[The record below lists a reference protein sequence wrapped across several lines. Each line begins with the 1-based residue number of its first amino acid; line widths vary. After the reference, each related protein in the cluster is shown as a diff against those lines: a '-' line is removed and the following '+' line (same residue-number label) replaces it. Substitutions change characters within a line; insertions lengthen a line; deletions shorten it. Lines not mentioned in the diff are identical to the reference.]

1 MALVQESLGFS
12 VADYVIFSLTIAISI
27 GIGIY
32 HAFTGGKQRTASEY
46 LVGNRKMSILPVTL
60 SLIVSFESSI
70 MMLAYPAEVY
80 TYGIMFLLTSLGFM
94 FATLLATRIVVP
106 LIHPLKITSVYEYLE
121 LRYQSK
127 GVRLLGTVLGTLYS
141 LIYMGFVLYGPSLA
155 IEAVTDF
162 PFWASVLCI
171 SAASVVY
178 TAIGGIKAVIWTDVF
193 QCLIMFTGVFAVIIK
208 GTIDSGGPREVV
220 DIAISSGRLN
230 LFNFDPDPT
239 VRHTFW
245 GLVIGSIIRLI
256 DMTFRQATVQRICA
270 VEKQSDANKML
281 YIAGPAFLIT
291 LSLACSEGLVA
302 FAYFTTKG
310 CDPIAS
316 KAIRKPDQVL
326 PYMVFYI
333 FKETPGMA
341 GLFMAAVFSASLSTL
356 SSLLNSMAAVTEE
369 DIIKQCFKNISDY
382 KATIV
387 AKLSVVFYGVLAV
400 IFTIMIAN
408 IEGIISQLSTS
419 FTSAVSG
426 PITGLFLLSVFY
438 PWATKKS
445 AVVGTCVGAALVFWL
460 TLGQSLSKTLR
471 KTQPLPLGPV
481 DQCFANGTSSFMMN
495 FNMTDV
501 LYSYNV
507 TESPVNVLVND
518 EPGVLDRYYSISY
531 LWVSALGVTFTVVSG
546 IIASLIEGL
555 PASDSIDVRFVLPFF
570 DQLFP
575 FIPKR
580 IRTKLYLG
588 VPFEKRDTLLENY
601 GEKQFETDINLLPTT
616 DNNGSFTNKIN
627 EGKI

>member
-94 FATLLATRIVVP
+94 FATLLATKIVVP
-106 LIHPLKITSVYEYLE
+106 LIHPLKITSVYE
-121 LRYQSK
+121 
-127 GVRLLGTVLGTLYS
+127 

-220 DIAISSGRLN
+220 DIAVSSGRLN

-326 PYMVFYI
+326 PYMVFHI

-382 KATIV
+382 KATIA
-387 AKLSVVFYGVLAV
+387 AKISVVFYGVLAV

-481 DQCFANGTSSFMMN
+481 DQCFANETSSFMVN
-495 FNMTDV
+495 FNMTDM

-507 TESPVNVLVND
+507 SESPVNVLVND

-588 VPFEKRDTLLENY
+588 VPFEKRDSLLENY
-601 GEKQFETDINLLPTT
+601 GEKQLETDINLLPKT

>member
-121 LRYQSK
+121 LRYKSK

-220 DIAISSGRLN
+220 DIAVSSGRLN

-326 PYMVFYI
+326 PYMVFHI

-382 KATIV
+382 KATIA
-387 AKLSVVFYGVLAV
+387 AKISVVFYGVLAV

-481 DQCFANGTSSFMMN
+481 DQCFANETSSFMVN
-495 FNMTDV
+495 FNMTDM

-507 TESPVNVLVND
+507 SESPVNVLVND

-555 PASDSIDVRFVLPFF
+555 PPSDSIDVRFVLPFF

-575 FIPKR
+575 FIPKQ

-588 VPFEKRDTLLENY
+588 VPFEKRDSLLENY
-601 GEKQFETDINLLPTT
+601 GEKQLETDINLLPKT